1 MGELHS
7 SSRVK
12 NTSDNKNALPLTVKI
27 AGAAIFSAM
36 SLVVSLLT
44 TEVLPRFAWG
54 LAWFDPVSVI
64 WILSF
69 FVFGYEA
76 GLITSF
82 VGMFLLFPFDG
93 FSPWG
98 PMFKFLATVPLIL
111 VPLLMQKI
119 RKQEINNESILNTKN
134 LIVNWLVSVAL
145 RVVIMIP
152 VNIISIMTIVPNLW
166 GINLWEGDAANL
178 NFLGIDS
185 VNGWTA
191 IIITVLFVNVL
202 QSVSD
207 YLVPYL
213 LIKPIQVG
221 IPNLI
226 QW

>member
-1 MGELHS
+1 MEERHS
-7 SSRVK
+7 SSRIT
-12 NTSDNKNALPLTVKI
+12 NTSGDRNSIPLTVKI
-27 AGAAIFSAM
+27 AGAAVFSAM
-36 SLVVSLLT
+36 SLVISLLT

-76 GLITSF
+76 GLITSV

-98 PMFKFLATVPLIL
+98 PLFKFLATVPLIFI
-111 VPLLMQKI
+111 PLIMQKL
-119 RKQEINNESILNTKN
+119 RKQEINNESILNTRN
-134 LIVNWLVSVAL
+134 LILNWVVSVVF

-152 VNIISIMTIVPNLW
+152 VNIIAILTIVPNLW

-178 NFLGIDS
+178 GFLGIES
-185 VNGWTA
+185 INGWTA

-207 YLVPYL
+207 YLVPYM
-213 LIKPIQVG
+213 LIKPIQIG

>member
-1 MGELHS
+1 MGEQHS
-7 SSRVK
+7 SSRIK
-12 NTSDNKNALPLTVKI
+12 NTSNGQKSIPFTVKI

-36 SLVVSLLT
+36 SLVISLLT

-76 GLITSF
+76 GLITSV

-98 PMFKFLATVPLIL
+98 PLFKFLATVPLIL
-111 VPLLMQKI
+111 VPLAIQKL
-119 RKQEINNESILNTKN
+119 RKKENNNESILNTKN
-134 LIVNWLVSVAL
+134 LVINWIASVVIRIA
-145 RVVIMIP
+145 IMIP
-152 VNIISIMTIVPNLW
+152 VNIISILTIVPNLW
-166 GINLWEGDAANL
+166 GINLWEGDAASL
-178 NFLGIDS
+178 GFLGIES
-185 VNGWTA
+185 INGWTA
-191 IIITVLFVNVL
+191 IIITVLFVNIL
-202 QSVSD
+202 QSISD
-207 YLVPYL
+207 YLVPYI